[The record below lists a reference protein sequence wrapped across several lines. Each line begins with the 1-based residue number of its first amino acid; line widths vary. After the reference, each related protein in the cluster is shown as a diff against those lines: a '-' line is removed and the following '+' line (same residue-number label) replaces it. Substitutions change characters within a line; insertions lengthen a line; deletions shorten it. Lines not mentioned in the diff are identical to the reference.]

1 MGKVTVYK
9 VQLYDAVDEEPLIST
24 RMATP
29 KGAHMMGGDIVEGS
43 GVDIDASQLE
53 PGAQWTPR
61 DFIPSL
67 GLEAKKRR
75 ISKRPWSSPGEG
87 AERRPSAHRGT
98 TV

>member
-1 MGKVTVYK
+1 MARVTVYK
-9 VQLYDAVDEEPLIST
+9 VRLYDAVTDEPLIST

-29 KGAHMMGGDIVEGS
+29 KGAHMMGGDIVKGS

-61 DFIPSL
+61 DFMPSP

-75 ISKRPWSSPGEG
+75 ISKRLWSSPDAGPEQ
-87 AERRPSAHRGT
+87 RPSLHRGT
-98 TV
+98 TA